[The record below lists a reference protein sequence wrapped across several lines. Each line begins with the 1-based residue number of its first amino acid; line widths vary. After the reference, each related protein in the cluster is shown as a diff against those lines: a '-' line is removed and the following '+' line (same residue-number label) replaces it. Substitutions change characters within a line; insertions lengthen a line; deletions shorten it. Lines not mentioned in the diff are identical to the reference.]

1 MPKGL
6 LNWSYKDVI
15 TFLKGKGFTFYG
27 ERKGSH
33 EAWISLDGQ
42 AVVEVNITKKSY
54 PPLTM
59 LTMIRQ
65 SCIDRKEW
73 KKWASK

>member
-6 LNWSYKDVI
+6 QNWSYKDVI
-15 TFLKGKGFTFYG
+15 SFLKERGFSFYK
-27 ERKGSH
+27 ERQGSH
-33 EAWISLDGQ
+33 EAWISSDGK
-42 AVVEVNITKKSY
+42 AVVEINVTKKPY
-54 PPLTM
+54 PPLTL

-73 KKWASK
+73 RK